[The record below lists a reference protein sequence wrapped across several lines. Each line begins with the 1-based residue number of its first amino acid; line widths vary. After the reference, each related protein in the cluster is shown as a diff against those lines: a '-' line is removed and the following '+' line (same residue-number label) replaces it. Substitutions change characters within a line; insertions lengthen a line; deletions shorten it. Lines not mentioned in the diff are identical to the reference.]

1 MVSYYQANQQATRK
15 FNKLFCSQL
24 FVFLKIWKIDLNVAN
39 YNVIIMEQNELF
51 TAYDILKY
59 FNVTIVVVVV
69 VVVCSMSVSIK

>member
-1 MVSYYQANQQATRK
+1 
-15 FNKLFCSQL
+15 
-24 FVFLKIWKIDLNVAN
+24 
-39 YNVIIMEQNELF
+39 MEQNELF